1 MYFFWLIIET
11 EMLKY
16 ENQLY
21 KLSIKKKY
29 HYHHQKPSQKGKN
42 IQKRNL
48 PYLLF
53 RENHMPYF
61 VCPFNLFKS
70 LPDII
75 LLEFQ
80 ERLLICEHLCK
91 LDSLSE
97 VQQCGESMWLYLINK
112 YSNEGR
118 QVCEKLS
125 VSECGSDPNPQ
136 ARNRGAIFTSKTL
149 RLQSLN
155 DYI

>member
-1 MYFFWLIIET
+1 MKTSCINSLLKKSTIIITKNQAKKEKIYKKET
-11 EMLKY
+11 CPIFSSER
-16 ENQLY
+16 
-21 KLSIKKKY
+21 I
-29 HYHHQKPSQKGKN
+29 
-42 IQKRNL
+42 I
-48 PYLLF
+48 
-53 RENHMPYF
+53 MPYF

-125 VSECGSDPNPQ
+125 VSECGSDPKPQ